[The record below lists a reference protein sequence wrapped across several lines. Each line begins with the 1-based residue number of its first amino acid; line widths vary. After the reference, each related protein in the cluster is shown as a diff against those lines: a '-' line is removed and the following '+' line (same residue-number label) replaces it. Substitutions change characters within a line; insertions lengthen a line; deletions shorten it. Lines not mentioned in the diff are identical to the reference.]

1 MSLVGSILQSQKTI
15 FRDRQMIHVP
25 KGIFSSILLS
35 SARGRG
41 AGAFRKH
48 YKIDRLRHLFIHVLQ
63 IKRIKFCCWVKIFP
77 KNPQNKQTQ
86 KTNTKRNTKNPHKKN
101 QTKRTTPKTKQKLK
115 LLTFR
120 RSMLND
126 IHNILLL
133 NYLIKAVY

>member
-1 MSLVGSILQSQKTI
+1 MLLGKNISKKT
-15 FRDRQMIHVP
+15 P
-25 KGIFSSILLS
+25 KTN
-35 SARGRG
+35 
-41 AGAFRKH
+41 KH
-48 YKIDRLRHLFIHVLQ
+48 
-63 IKRIKFCCWVKIFP
+63 KR
-77 KNPQNKQTQ
+77 QTQ
-86 KTNTKRNTKNPHKKN
+86 KETQKTHTKKN